1 MSLEVFWADEAT
13 ETLDSIV
20 LFIEYKWGERQA
32 KAFIKHTQRILLL
45 ISEQPYMY
53 KASINS
59 GVRQAIISPQTSMYY
74 EIHDGFITILFFG
87 DNRQEPFS

>member
-1 MSLEVFWADEAT
+1 MSLEVFWSDEAT

-20 LFIEYKWGERQA
+20 LFIQYKWGERQA
-32 KAFIKHTQRILLL
+32 KAFVKHTQRILLL

-59 GVRQAIISPQTSMYY
+59 GKASDY
-74 EIHDGFITILFFG
+74 LFPNF
-87 DNRQEPFS
+87 DVL